1 MMPQLSPAEKER
13 LIEEFRACLE
23 IEEESDEDDEEDLP
37 VDLHTLLAEIAA
49 LKNEIRLESRQ
60 FKSMLEE
67 MRSFGDALREQN
79 ERLNRELERAR
90 EQVADSKQKAERGLL
105 LDMLDLRDR
114 LQAGVDAGAAHRPP
128 IFSRLVPGE
137 TRFAESLGQGLALT
151 LRRVDDVLAGYRV
164 RPLEVLGQSLD
175 PHTMRAVGVEALDD
189 QPDGVVLF
197 ETRRGFF
204 HGGDLLRAAEVIV
217 NKKA

>member
-1 MMPQLSPAEKER
+1 MLLEPDEKER

-23 IEEESDEDDEEDLP
+23 TWEEGDGDEEGASP
-37 VDLHTLLAEIAA
+37 VDLHTLLTEMAA

-79 ERLNRELERAR
+79 ERLNRDLERAR
-90 EQVADSKQKAERGLL
+90 EQAAAGRQKAERGLL

-114 LQAGVDAGAAHRPP
+114 LQAGVDANTAHRPP
-128 IFSRLVPGE
+128 FFARLAPGE
-137 TRFAESLGQGLALT
+137 TRFAASLGQGLALT
-151 LRRVDDVLAGYRV
+151 LSRLDDVLAGYRV
-164 RPLEVLGQSLD
+164 RPLDVVGQALD
-175 PHTMRAVGVEALDD
+175 PHTMRAVGVETMPG
-189 QPDGVVLF
+189 QPDGAVLF
-197 ETRRGFF
+197 EARRGFF
-204 HGGDLLRAAEVIV
+204 HGGELLRAAEVIV